1 MLVPNLENPKGPG
14 PFYNYSKDR
23 DSLKTRA
30 WPSEGTHSTKIEII
44 VAHKEWVTT
53 LCIASILL
61 IFLSLVS
68 PVVRH
73 SLINGPELIMNISSL
88 GTRDNSL
95 IDVPDTGTYLDPSE
109 RARLLKDVK
118 VRFGSVANGNSSGEV
133 VKGLAIASVA
143 DPEGVPVERIRKRE
157 LYI

>member
-1 MLVPNLENPKGPG
+1 
-14 PFYNYSKDR
+14 
-23 DSLKTRA
+23 
-30 WPSEGTHSTKIEII
+30 
-44 VAHKEWVTT
+44 
-53 LCIASILL
+53 
-61 IFLSLVS
+61 
-68 PVVRH
+68 
-73 SLINGPELIMNISSL
+73 MNISSL

-118 VRFGSVANGNSSGEV
+118 VQFGSVAKGNESGEV
-133 VKGLAIASVA
+133 VNGLAIASVA